1 MYMSID
7 LQKVLKEILEKRL
20 TALDMSK
27 YELAKRLAVERGKAK
42 PTDVSKLVS
51 KCFEEPDARRYMDLA
66 ALIELMG
73 GEIVVRW
80 HSIEENVVS
89 TPKAS

>member
-1 MYMSID
+1 M
-7 LQKVLKEILEKRL
+7 KEILEKRL
-20 TALDMSK
+20 QALDISK
-27 YELAKRLAVERGKAK
+27 YELAKRLAEQRGMDK
-42 PTDVSKLVS
+42 PTGVSKLVG
-51 KCFEEPDARRYMDLA
+51 KCFEEPDGRRYMDLA

-73 GEIVVRW
+73 GEVVVRW

>member
-1 MYMSID
+1 M
-7 LQKVLKEILEKRL
+7 KEILEKRL
-20 TALDMSK
+20 KALDISK
-27 YELAKRLAVERGKAK
+27 YELAKRLAEQRGMDK
-42 PTDVSKLVS
+42 PTGVTKLVG
-51 KCFEEPDARRYMDLA
+51 KCFEEPDVRRYMDLA

-80 HSIEENVVS
+80 HSVEENVVS